1 MTEWSANGGASQL
14 TPQLPKNCC
23 VAILFRLGPIPAVSN
38 RGSASRMLSTRACH
52 PPSMKRSLR
61 VLVSMYSNAPQMMR
75 RREGE
80 RRGSVGAT
88 SRLGPPRR
96 DAPLPGR
103 RVFALM
109 SCVKRQTRGWGPAG
123 GCRKPWINFGS
134 GAERA
139 PSICR
144 RRSGRFPRLPTR
156 PATRRNYVG
165 RPGTSLDV

>member
-1 MTEWSANGGASQL
+1 MGQ
-14 TPQLPKNCC
+14 
-23 VAILFRLGPIPAVSN
+23 FRL
-38 RGSASRMLSTRACH
+38 RATAAAQVGCH

-61 VLVSMYSNAPQMMR
+61 VLVSMYSNTPQMMR

-80 RRGSVGAT
+80 QCGSVGAIT
-88 SRLGPPRR
+88 WGNVALAHHVD

-109 SCVKRQTRGWGPAG
+109 SCVKRQTRGSGPAG

-144 RRSGRFPRLPTR
+144 RRSGLFPRLPTR

-165 RPGTSLDV
+165 RSGTSLDV